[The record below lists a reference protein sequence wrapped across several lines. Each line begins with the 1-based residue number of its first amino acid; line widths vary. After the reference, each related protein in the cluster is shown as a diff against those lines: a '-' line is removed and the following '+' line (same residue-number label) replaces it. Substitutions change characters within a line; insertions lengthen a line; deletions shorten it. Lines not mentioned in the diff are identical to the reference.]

1 MNKLNDK
8 QKRFCEEYLKDMNG
22 TQAAIRAGYSEKTA
36 NRIASENLSKPDI
49 KTYIQELQ
57 TDVQKRNE
65 ISIDEI
71 VQNLIEI
78 KNRCMQNVPVMTY
91 DKVNM
96 VYVQVLDENGRVI
109 WNFDA
114 AGALKALDL
123 LMKHLGGYNA
133 DNQQKQ
139 PTVITETGGWE
150 TAEAF
155 TEHFLKMIG
164 E

>member
-36 NRIASENLSKPDI
+36 KSIANENLTKPDI
-49 KTYIQELQ
+49 QTYIKELQ
-57 TDVQKRNE
+57 ADVQKRNE

-91 DKVNM
+91 DKVKKD
-96 VYVQVLDENGRVI
+96 YVQVQDENGRGI
-109 WNFDA
+109 WKFDA

-139 PTVITETGGWE
+139 STITNNINGFES
-150 TAEAF
+150 AEAF
-155 TEHFLKMIG
+155 TEYFLKMIG
-164 E
+164 K